1 MRKIFFA
8 ILFVIL
14 SNGSFAQSEQFLIEN
29 CIQNYINGTSY
40 NKPESIGKAFYAEA
54 NLFLSHKEKPL
65 WLVPISEYVNW
76 FQNGN
81 NGKYCI
87 LSNLSAQTN
96 SAAEKKIDSLFSQY
110 NSKTAGVAVG
120 IVQDGKLIFEKGYGT
135 ANLEYDIPITSKTI
149 FNIGSVSKQFTT
161 FSIYLLEKQGK
172 ISLDDD
178 IRKYIPELP
187 IYEKIITIKHLCSH
201 TSGLKDQWALL
212 TLAGWRMDDV
222 ITTEQV
228 MKIITKQ
235 KELNFSPGSQFKY
248 SNTGFTLL
256 TEIVKRVSG
265 KSFSRF
271 AKENIFNPL
280 GMENTL
286 IYDDNEKIVKNRAYS
301 YGSAN
306 GLYSKRN
313 LNSSSVGPTNV
324 YTTVEDLV
332 KWTANFENPKVGDV
346 DFINLF
352 NEKSLLDNGKPAILA
367 VRDGENIYHAKGQ
380 FIRNYKGLNVYNHTG
395 SDAGFKS
402 YLGRFQENKL
412 SIIILSN
419 DEGFVSYKA
428 GMDIAEFYLSDK
440 FKERSPIIESQIR
453 VEEAPVYIAATN
465 LKGFEGQFQNS
476 DLASLFTLKVIN
488 GKLTMSHNRLSD
500 AVLTEVEKDKFTGV
514 ITFAVEV
521 NFHRNKK
528 NEITGLSITNFGA
541 TNVNFI
547 KLK

>member
-1 MRKIFFA
+1 MKYLVKFILIHIF
-8 ILFVIL
+8 I
-14 SNGSFAQSEQFLIEN
+14 
-29 CIQNYINGTSY
+29 
-40 NKPESIGKAFYAEA
+40 A
-54 NLFLSHKEKPL
+54 N
-65 WLVPISEYVNW
+65 
-76 FQNGN
+76 
-81 NGKYCI
+81 
-87 LSNLSAQTN
+87 NLSAQTN
-96 SAAEKKIDSLFSQY
+96 SNAEKKIDSLFAQY
-110 NSKTAGVAVG
+110 NLKTAGVAVG
-120 IVQDGKLIFEKGYGT
+120 IVQDGKLIFKKGYGT
-135 ANLEYDIPITSKTI
+135 ANLEYDIPITPKTI

-161 FSIYLLEKQGK
+161 FSIYLLAKQGK

-178 IRKYIPELP
+178 VRKYIPELP
-187 IYEKIITIKHLCSH
+187 IYEKTITIKHLCYH

-212 TLAGWRMDDV
+212 TLAGWRMDDIV
-222 ITTEQV
+222 TSEQV
-228 MKIITKQ
+228 MKIVTKQ

-265 KSFSRF
+265 KSFSQF
-271 AKENIFNPL
+271 AKENIFSPL

-346 DFINLF
+346 DFINVF
-352 NEKSLLDNGKPAILA
+352 NEKSLLDNGEPAILA
-367 VRDGENIYHAKGQ
+367 VRDGETIYHAKGQ

-402 YLGRFQENKL
+402 YLGRFQDNKL
-412 SIIILSN
+412 SVILLSN
-419 DEGFVSYKA
+419 DESFVSYKA

-440 FKERSPIIESQIR
+440 LKNRVPITESKMK
-453 VEEAPVYIAATN
+453 VDEAPKYNVKTN
-465 LKGFEGQFQNS
+465 LKDFEGQFQNS
-476 DLASLFTLKVIN
+476 DLSSLFTLKVIS
-488 GKLTMSHNRLSD
+488 GKLTMVHNRLSD

-521 NFHRNKK
+521 NFQRNKK
-528 NEITGLSITNFGA
+528 NEITELSITNFGA